1 MPRSRWAFAFAGVAL
16 YLGLYFGVGLRPA
29 PQARSLTTALDAQIP
44 FWPGAI
50 WVYATV
56 YPAILAPVLLVRSPA
71 RFRRIALSL
80 MAVIVICA
88 AAFAFFPV
96 ETESL
101 RSSAAIGHEPGSHR
115 SFTAWGIGLLYALD
129 PPRNA
134 FPSLHVALA
143 TVIALGVGRSFRS
156 AGPRRGARRGR
167 PVWLAAVFVSV
178 MLVRQHYALD
188 AFAGLALGA
197 LVYRL
202 GVGGDAEFETPG
214 RVRKEG
220 RDRAATRRGRF
231 LSDDPSR
238 VRVGVCSR
246 RTRRRLNG
254 VKCEASAVMRFHG
267 SHEQIDGRGRGRGR
281 GRGARYST

>member
-1 MPRSRWAFAFAGVAL
+1 MSIEPVPRSRWAFAAAGVAL
-16 YLGLYFGVGLRPA
+16 YLSLYFGVGLRPA
-29 PQARSLTTALDAQIP
+29 PQARSLTTVLDAQIP
-44 FWPGAI
+44 FWPRAI

-56 YPAILAPVLLVRSPA
+56 YPAVLAPVLLVRSPV

-96 ETESL
+96 ETQSL
-101 RSSAAIGHEPGSHR
+101 RSSAAIGHEPGSYR

-143 TVIALGVGRSFRS
+143 TVIALGVGRSASIGR
-156 AGPRRGARRGR
+156 AAARRTAW
-167 PVWLAAVFVSV
+167 PAQVWLAAVFASV
-178 MLVRQHYALD
+178 LLVRQHYALD

-202 GVGGDAEFETPG
+202 GVGGDAEFETAG
-214 RVRKEG
+214 AFE
-220 RDRAATRRGRF
+220 RRGAIALMLAVLAF
-231 LSDDPSR
+231 YLA
-238 VRVGVCSR
+238 VHLVYCVGICSE
-246 RTRRRLNG
+246 RTRRPLNV
-254 VKCEASAVMRFHG
+254 VKYEASAIMRFHR
-267 SHEQIDGRGRGRGR
+267 SHEQIDGRGRGS
-281 GRGARYST
+281 RYSM